1 MTKNN
6 YAANKSRSKQSLRLW
21 LKLLSS
27 THLISKHVREKLR
40 SEFETTLPRFDVL
53 AELARR
59 PNGVTMGDLSSML
72 LVSKGNLTGL
82 SKRLQKDELIL
93 CEPLPTDRRTQ
104 LLYITRKGK
113 AAFEAIAIEHEK
125 WVAEILRVLDESEI
139 KILLK
144 LLGKIGQNFAK
155 EL

>member
-1 MTKNN
+1 MTKTN
-6 YAANKSRSKQSLRLW
+6 YAADQSPPKQSLRLW

-27 THLISKHVREKLR
+27 TNLITKHVRKKLR

-59 PNGVTMGDLSSML
+59 PNGVSKGELSSML
-72 LVSKGNLTGL
+72 MVSRGNLTGL

-113 AAFEAIAIEHEK
+113 AAFEAIAVEHEK
-125 WVAEILRVLDESEI
+125 WVAEILNVLDGDEI
-139 KILLK
+139 KILLT
-144 LLGKIGQNFAK
+144 LLGKIGQSSAN

>member
-1 MTKNN
+1 MTKTN
-6 YAANKSRSKQSLRLW
+6 YAADKSHPKQSLRLW

-27 THLISKHVREKLR
+27 TNLITKHVRKKLR

-59 PNGVTMGDLSSML
+59 PNGVSKGELSSML
-72 LVSKGNLTGL
+72 MVSRGNLTGL

-113 AAFEAIAIEHEK
+113 AAFEAIAVEHEK
-125 WVAEILRVLDESEI
+125 WVAEILNVLDGDEM
-139 KILLK
+139 KILLT
-144 LLGKIGQNFAK
+144 LLGKIGQSSAN

>member
-1 MTKNN
+1 MTKTG
-6 YAANKSRSKQSLRLW
+6 YSADKSHPKQSLRLW

-27 THLISKHVREKLR
+27 TNLITKHVRKKLR

-59 PNGVTMGDLSSML
+59 PNGVSKGELSSML
-72 LVSKGNLTGL
+72 MVSRGNLTGL

-113 AAFEAIAIEHEK
+113 AAFEAIAVEHEK
-125 WVAEILRVLDESEI
+125 WVAEILNVLDGDEI
-139 KILLK
+139 KILLT
-144 LLGKIGQNFAK
+144 LLGKIGQSSAN